1 MIIAT
6 GGEDDFGEDPLD
18 SALRSLA
25 RVDIET
31 HTVAVAMLRF
41 GWTRARIASFQGM
54 PPREVARRWTFAR
67 AFLRREL
74 AGGDT
79 T

>member
-1 MIIAT
+1 MITAIA
-6 GGEDDFGEDPLD
+6 GDDGSGEDRLE

-31 HTVAVAMLRF
+31 HTVAVATIRF
-41 GWTRARIASFQGM
+41 GWTRPRIASFQGVSQ
-54 PPREVARRWTFAR
+54 RTVERRWVFAS

-74 AGGDT
+74 EGGGT
-79 T
+79 A

>member
-6 GGEDDFGEDPLD
+6 AEDDGSGEDRLEL
-18 SALRSLA
+18 ALQSLA

-31 HTVAVAMLRF
+31 HTVAVAILRF
-41 GWTRARIASFQGM
+41 GWTGRRIASFQGVSQ
-54 PPREVARRWTFAR
+54 RTVARRWLYAR

-74 AGGDT
+74 GGGDT
-79 T
+79 A

>member
-31 HTVAVAMLRF
+31 HTGAVAMIRF
-41 GWTRARIASFQGM
+41 RWTRPRIASFQGVSQ
-54 PPREVARRWTFAR
+54 RTVERRWLFAR

>member
-6 GGEDDFGEDPLD
+6 GGEDDFAKDPLE
-18 SALRSLA
+18 SALRALA

-31 HTVAVAMLRF
+31 HTVAIAMLRF
-41 GWTRARIASFQGM
+41 GWTRARIASFQGI
-54 PPREVARRWTFAR
+54 PPREVAARWKFAR

-74 AGGDT
+74 ASGET

>member
-6 GGEDDFGEDPLD
+6 GGEDDFDKDPLD

-31 HTVAVAMLRF
+31 HTVAVAILRF
-41 GWTRARIASFQGM
+41 GWTGRRIAAFQGVSQ
-54 PPREVARRWTFAR
+54 RTVARRWLYAR